1 MRKGYFYIKQKRQK
15 MSNGITLT
23 FYMKE
28 NTESEDLLVI
38 YSALPV
44 KGSSVYNYVRTLDD
58 VNCNKLYILDDFGEN
73 RAGVFYLGENGTMD
87 VRDAVKELITNIQK
101 NKKIQH
107 TFFSGT
113 SKGGFAALYLGID
126 MQVDKI
132 IVGSPI
138 VKVKHFLQD
147 TEEKRAVY
155 RGITGEKEKYEYN
168 HLLLQRIQE
177 QQFDGE
183 IYLQYS
189 ELEEIYE
196 NQIDELVETLE
207 KNKYTLSKEN
217 GMYSK
222 HLDTRFFFPMYL
234 RKIFNTSDRNGV

>member
-1 MRKGYFYIKQKRQK
+1 MKKELRRWMRKGYFYIKQKRQK

-101 NKKIQH
+101 KQKKFSIH
-107 TFFSGT
+107 FFREHL
-113 SKGGFAALYLGID
+113 K
-126 MQVDKI
+126 
-132 IVGSPI
+132 
-138 VKVKHFLQD
+138 
-147 TEEKRAVY
+147 AV
-155 RGITGEKEKYEYN
+155 
-168 HLLLQRIQE
+168 LL
-177 QQFDGE
+177 
-183 IYLQYS
+183 
-189 ELEEIYE
+189 
-196 NQIDELVETLE
+196 
-207 KNKYTLSKEN
+207 
-217 GMYSK
+217 
-222 HLDTRFFFPMYL
+222 RF
-234 RKIFNTSDRNGV
+234 I